1 MAKMNFNI
9 DFSKIKVS
17 DVLKVFQVFKGFKGL
32 RVLSVLIWPGVI
44 LLASCGILVAAW
56 FMGSSLKQNVAKTSL
71 PMGNKVKSMLK
82 TSPVTGQVEV
92 EKRYQGAFERDV
104 NLIKQLSVQGSEREL
119 LSYDIFPKPKD
130 TSTLLFTRFGT
141 RFCQGIDGL
150 LAKVNARGCPSPE
163 ELSAARE
170 AAGSASSRFVGGA
183 SKIIDEICQSR
194 AKSASVYASPQSACG
209 YDFWQTYQYANM
221 DDSIKDCWYWQLGYW
236 IIEDVFSTVE
246 KINGSSKS
254 VFTSPV
260 KRIVRVGFVTPD
272 ALAGATGGDLAK
284 GAGPQDRPK
293 YVTKQAEQLTESFT
307 ARLGNDEI
315 DVVHFSAILVVS
327 SKSVIPF
334 MLELCSGKEHKFAGW
349 TGQEPERVFKHN
361 QITILES
368 RVRPV
373 DITSGSHLNYR
384 YGSDSVVEVE
394 IVCEYIFNKT
404 GYDAIKPEQVKP
416 VAAPTGG

>member
-17 DVLKVFQVFKGFKGL
+17 DLLKVFQVFKGLKGL

-56 FMGSSLKQNVAKTSL
+56 FMGSNLKQNVAKISV
-71 PMGNKVKSMLK
+71 PMGNKIKSMLK

-104 NLIKQLSVQGSEREL
+104 NLIKQLSVQSSEREL

-141 RFCQGIDGL
+141 KFCQGIDGL
-150 LAKVNARGCPSPE
+150 LAKVNAHDCPSPE
-163 ELSAARE
+163 ELSTVRE
-170 AAGSASSRFVGGA
+170 AAGNSSSKFIGGT
-183 SKIIDEICQSR
+183 SKIIDEICQAK
-194 AKSASVYASPQSACG
+194 AKSTSVYASPQSACG

-221 DDSIKDCWYWQLGYW
+221 DESIKDCWYWQLGYW
-236 IIEDVFSTVE
+236 IIEDVFSTVGTM
-246 KINGSSKS
+246 NVGSNS
-254 VFTSPV
+254 VFSSPV
-260 KRIVRVGFVTPD
+260 KRVVRVGFVTPD
-272 ALAGATGGDLAK
+272 ALVGATASESAK
-284 GAGPQDRPK
+284 GGPQDRPK
-293 YVTKQAEQLTESFT
+293 YVAKQADQLTESFT
-307 ARLGNDEI
+307 ARLSNDEI

-327 SKSVIPF
+327 SKAVIPF
-334 MLELCSGKEHKFAGW
+334 MLELCSGKEHKFAGF

-373 DITSGSHLNYR
+373 DMTSADNRDYR
-384 YGSDSVVEVE
+384 YGSDSVVQIE
-394 IVCEYIFNKT
+394 IVCEYIFNKK
-404 GYDAIKPEQVKP
+404 GYDAIKPEQAKTP
-416 VAAPTGG
+416 VAPTGG